1 MLFQKT
7 DGSWRMTADSRKL
20 RQVVTPIA
28 AVFPDVIWMLEQMNL
43 LSCTWYVAIN
53 LANAFFPILL
63 SKDPRSS
70 LLSAGNVSNALFTV
84 LFHCLHSALGH
95 YFVSGILMAFPFPK
109 DVTLVYC
116 IDTVMRLNLVSSK
129 LPLCYALSETFACQ
143 KRENKP
149 DKNIEDFHSSEI
161 SRGPVVA
168 GMLSYPF

>member
-84 LFHCLHSALGH
+84 LFHCLHSALGR

-116 IDTVMRLNLVSSK
+116 IDTVMRLNLVSRK
-129 LPLCYALSETFACQ
+129 LPLC
-143 KRENKP
+143 
-149 DKNIEDFHSSEI
+149 
-161 SRGPVVA
+161 
-168 GMLSYPF
+168 